1 MALVQVVIAVC
12 LAVAS
17 CLLGACDR
25 PMERTEQIMA
35 TYNVSN
41 ASELATA
48 LASAQ
53 GGDRIL
59 LAAGNYG
66 DLSLKNR
73 AFGSEVEI
81 VSADPNNPAE
91 FRTVTLNTVSNLT
104 FRSVEIGYT
113 LAPGEPTFAKMVN
126 VTKGSYLTF
135 DDVHVRGS
143 MDGNP
148 VNDGNG
154 ISVLD
159 SDHVRVVN
167 SEFQQLN
174 RAAMFGNST
183 HIEVRNNNFHDLRSD
198 GVDFAEVQNVLID
211 NNRFTNFFPEGTAH
225 PDAIQFW
232 TRGTTKPS
240 TDIVISNNVI
250 LQGEGRGTQGI
261 FLSDKDGL
269 LPFERVTI
277 TNNLV
282 YVNDGHNGLHV
293 FSGKSVVVQNNTVVS
308 ERGDKETIYIRM
320 EQIDGLVLKHNVS
333 DTIINDRNSNVYLV
347 DNIRFDQSPSRADEL
362 RDLQVGAGATPE
374 GLTIDGVGYHPGGA
388 PTPVKTPRIGDAG
401 SNFFYAGSDLNGED
415 FIDGAGSDDAVGIQG
430 NYTAMTLGR
439 YNLQNIEAL
448 SIFSGSDGRFGDTAN
463 NRYSYDL
470 ASIDANVSAGS
481 RLTIN
486 AGMLLQGENFT
497 FNGSAEIDG
506 SFFIYAGWGRDVLTG
521 GAGVDQFYFGDGRF
535 NAGDRADGGAGM
547 DAVTLRGD
555 YAGANALVFAAD
567 TWSNIE
573 GITVTSASD
582 TRFMSGGTRYSYDL
596 TVHDGNLAAGRSM
609 TYHAARL
616 LADETLTFNGSA
628 ETDGHFTVYGG
639 AGADVITG
647 GAGNDLIYGGLGQD
661 RLTGGAGSDTFLFR
675 SAAESTGPLC
685 DQLIGFD
692 CRTDKLDLPGDLPG
706 LSDIVT
712 GGSLSLATFD
722 TDLSAALNAFLG
734 KGEAALFTASAGDMA
749 GRAFLVVDANGQAG
763 YQAGEDFV
771 LELVDPVVPINP
783 SLDFFV

>member
-1 MALVQVVIAVC
+1 MALVQVAIAVC

-41 ASELATA
+41 ASELAAA

-59 LAAGNYG
+59 LAGGSYG

-143 MDGNP
+143 LDGNP

-154 ISVLD
+154 ISILD
-159 SDHVRVVN
+159 SDHIRVVN

-183 HIEVRNNNFHDLRSD
+183 HVEVRNNNFHDLRSD
-198 GVDFAEVQNVLID
+198 GADFAEVQNVVID
-211 NNRFTNFFPEGTAH
+211 GNRFTNFFPEGTAH

-232 TRGTTKPS
+232 TRGTTKAS

-250 LQGEGRGTQGI
+250 LQGDGRGTQGI

-282 YVNDGHNGLHV
+282 YVNDGYNGLHV

-320 EQIDGLVLKHNVS
+320 EQVDGLVLKDNVS
-333 DTIINDRNSNVYLV
+333 DTIINDRNTNVYLI
-347 DNIRFDQSPSRADEL
+347 DNVRLDQSPNRADEL

-374 GLTIDGVGYHPGGA
+374 GLTIDGVGYQPGGA

-401 SNFFYAGSDLNGED
+401 SNFFYAGKDLNALD
-415 FIDGAGSDDAVGIQG
+415 FIDGGGSDDAVGLQG
-430 NYTAMTLGR
+430 NYANLTLGKF
-439 YNLQNIEAL
+439 NLQNIEAV
-448 SIFSGSDGRFGDTAN
+448 SIFSGSDARFGDTAN
-463 NRYSYDL
+463 NRYSYNL
-470 ASIDANVSAGS
+470 TTVDANVAAGV
-481 RLTIN
+481 RLSVN
-486 AGMLLQGENFT
+486 GGFLLKGENFT
-497 FNGSAEIDG
+497 FNGAAETDG
-506 SFFIYAGWGRDVLTG
+506 SFFLYGGWGTDVLTG
-521 GAGVDQFYFGDGRF
+521 GAGIDQFYFGDGRF
-535 NAGDRADGGAGM
+535 NPGDRVDGGSGL
-547 DAVTLRGD
+547 DAVTFRGD
-555 YAGANALVFAAD
+555 YVGANALVFAAD
-567 TWSNIE
+567 SLKNVE
-573 GITVTSASD
+573 GVTLTSASD
-582 TRFMSGGTRYSYDL
+582 VRFLTGGTRYSYDV
-596 TVHDGNLAAGRSM
+596 TIHDGNLAAGQHMS
-609 TYHAARL
+609 YHAARL
-616 LADETLTFNGSA
+616 LVGETLRFDGSA
-628 ETDGHFTVYGG
+628 ETDGHLTVYGG
-639 AGADVITG
+639 ADNDIIKG
-647 GAGNDLIYGGLGQD
+647 GAGNDLIYGGLGKD
-661 RLTGGAGSDTFLFR
+661 LLTGGAGSDTFLFK
-675 SAAESTGPLC
+675 SAAESTGLLC
-685 DQLIGFD
+685 DQLVGFD

-706 LSDIVT
+706 LSDIVN
-712 GGSLSLATFD
+712 GGRLSLATFD

-734 KGEAALFTASAGDMA
+734 KGEAALFTAGSGDMA

-763 YQAGEDFV
+763 YQAGQDFV
-771 LELVDPVVPINP
+771 IELVDPVVPINP

>member
-1 MALVQVVIAVC
+1 M
-12 LAVAS
+12 
-17 CLLGACDR
+17 
-25 PMERTEQIMA
+25 
-35 TYNVSN
+35 
-41 ASELATA
+41 
-48 LASAQ
+48 
-53 GGDRIL
+53 
-59 LAAGNYG
+59 
-66 DLSLKNR
+66 
-73 AFGSEVEI
+73 
-81 VSADPNNPAE
+81 
-91 FRTVTLNTVSNLT
+91 
-104 FRSVEIGYT
+104 
-113 LAPGEPTFAKMVN
+113 
-126 VTKGSYLTF
+126 
-135 DDVHVRGS
+135 
-143 MDGNP
+143 
-148 VNDGNG
+148 
-154 ISVLD
+154 
-159 SDHVRVVN
+159 
-167 SEFQQLN
+167 
-174 RAAMFGNST
+174 
-183 HIEVRNNNFHDLRSD
+183 
-198 GVDFAEVQNVLID
+198 
-211 NNRFTNFFPEGTAH
+211 
-225 PDAIQFW
+225 
-232 TRGTTKPS
+232 
-240 TDIVISNNVI
+240 
-250 LQGEGRGTQGI
+250 
-261 FLSDKDGL
+261 
-269 LPFERVTI
+269 
-277 TNNLV
+277 
-282 YVNDGHNGLHV
+282 
-293 FSGKSVVVQNNTVVS
+293 
-308 ERGDKETIYIRM
+308 
-320 EQIDGLVLKHNVS
+320 
-333 DTIINDRNSNVYLV
+333 V

-639 AGADVITG
+639 AGADVIIG

-734 KGEAALFTASAGDMA
+734 NGEAALFTASAGDMA